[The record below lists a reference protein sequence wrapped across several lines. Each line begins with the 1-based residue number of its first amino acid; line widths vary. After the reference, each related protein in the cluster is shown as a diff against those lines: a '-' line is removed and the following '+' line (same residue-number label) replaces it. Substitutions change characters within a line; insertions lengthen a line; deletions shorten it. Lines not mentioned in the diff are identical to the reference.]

1 MPEAPQTLDGWYVLH
16 DFRTLDVKA
25 WQSASAAER
34 TEAWGSLEELLL
46 QYDAINS
53 TSQGSFGFY
62 QMAGHKADVLFLH
75 FRPTVAELIDV
86 KTKLQKTSMAPYL
99 QSPYSY
105 VSVVELGGYLAKPG
119 VDVETDEYLQSR
131 LKPRIPEMDQICF
144 YPMSKRRDGQD
155 NWYMLPTEDRAKL
168 MRSHGMIGR
177 TYAEKVK
184 QIISGSMGLDDW
196 EWGVTLFAHDPLE
209 FKKIVQEMRFD
220 EVSARFADFGV
231 FLVGCRVKVEDAKRS
246 WDIL

>member
-1 MPEAPQTLDGWYVLH
+1 
-16 DFRTLDVKA
+16 
-25 WQSASAAER
+25 
-34 TEAWGSLEELLL
+34 
-46 QYDAINS
+46 
-53 TSQGSFGFY
+53 
-62 QMAGHKADVLFLH
+62 
-75 FRPTVAELIDV
+75 
-86 KTKLQKTSMAPYL
+86 
-99 QSPYSY
+99 
-105 VSVVELGGYLAKPG
+105 
-119 VDVETDEYLQSR
+119 
-131 LKPRIPEMDQICF
+131 
-144 YPMSKRRDGQD
+144 MSKRRDGQD

-246 WDIL
+246 WNIL